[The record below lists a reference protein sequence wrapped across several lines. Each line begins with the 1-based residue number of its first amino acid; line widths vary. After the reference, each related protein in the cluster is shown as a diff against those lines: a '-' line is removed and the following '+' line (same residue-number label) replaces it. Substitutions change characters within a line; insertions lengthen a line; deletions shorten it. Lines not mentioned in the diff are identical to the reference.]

1 MGTSLMV
8 QWLRL
13 RSSNAEG
20 VGSIPG
26 QGTKTPHTV
35 QHSQKLNLWKNNITL
50 EDFHTDQRE
59 ASTNIRNEKG
69 NTITDA

>member
-1 MGTSLMV
+1 MNLK
-8 QWLRL
+8 
-13 RSSNAEG
+13 N
-20 VGSIPG
+20 
-26 QGTKTPHTV
+26 